1 MNYKD
6 LKSKILIIAFS
17 DDIYK
22 FHYALTIASTLSAIE
37 KKVSIFISGYACN
50 YIRKDWEKY
59 SSKKTTNKF
68 IEKKMPTLN
77 ELFKYCKDLNVN
89 LYFCE
94 TALNFLNIEKSNLID
109 SIQLQPLGMYA
120 ILNEYKKDQLV
131 FI

>member
-1 MNYKD
+1 MNYKN

-50 YIRKDWEKY
+50 YILKDWEKY